1 MKIILKNKT
10 ILLLVISVI
19 GTVFGF
25 FFTNSY
31 RYNLCFR
38 DLSTLTFDASCA
50 AGYEKLGDPL
60 FYGFFALSIIFFILL
75 FLPHTFKAWKKF
87 ALWFIPL
94 ATLLFIFYPE
104 PGSGDYFSPYPE
116 QVFQWVSAFYVGA
129 SLGIILTALIS
140 DIRERKGHA
149 QLRWWWYIVPAVLL
163 GYGAI
168 TVLPTVLQLLWF

>member
-1 MKIILKNKT
+1 MKITKIF
-10 ILLLVISVI
+10 LLFVTSS
-19 GTVFGF
+19 TVFFIGYVL
-25 FFTNSY
+25 TNATIFK
-31 RYNLCFR
+31 LCFPEQY
-38 DLSTLTFDASCA
+38 SCR
-50 AGYEKLGDPL
+50 GILNSIGDPL

-75 FLPHTFKAWKKF
+75 FLPRTFKVWKKF

-140 DIRERKGHA
+140 NIRERKGSNS
-149 QLRWWWYIVPAVLL
+149 LRWWWYIVPAVLL

-168 TVLPTVLQLLWF
+168 TVLPAILQLLWF